1 MPRDPLTPLTTQ
13 DATPDIHPT
22 AIVED
27 GATLS
32 PGVRIGPYCIVGA
45 GVVLGEDVELKS
57 HVVIEGSTS
66 IGAGSIVYPFTTL
79 GMPPQHLRYA
89 GEDTRLVIG
98 RNCLI
103 REQVSIHKGTEIG
116 GGETV
121 IGDNCMVM
129 AASHVAHDCR
139 LGEHVVV
146 ASNCT
151 LGGHVVVGDHVFL
164 GGLAGVHQFVRIG
177 SYAFVGGAAAVNI
190 DVIPFGSALGNRAK
204 LGGLN
209 LVGLKRS
216 GFSRSTINDIRSA
229 YRELFTDEIDS
240 FKERVAQVAERYP
253 HSPEVMMIVDFIRA
267 DASRPILGAR

>member
-1 MPRDPLTPLTTQ
+1 MPLTDPP
-13 DATPDIHPT
+13 ATPDIHPT
-22 AIVED
+22 AIIED
-27 GATLS
+27 GARVGE
-32 PGVRIGPYCIVGA
+32 GVRIGPYSIVGA
-45 GVVLGEDVELKS
+45 GVTLHDGVELKS
-57 HVVIEGSTS
+57 HVVVEGATS
-66 IGAGSIVYPFTTL
+66 IGSGTVVYPFTTL
-79 GMPPQHLRYA
+79 GGPPQHLRYS
-89 GEDTRLVIG
+89 GEDTRLLIG
-98 RNCLI
+98 ENCVI

-121 IGDNCMVM
+121 LGNGCLVM
-129 AASHVAHDCR
+129 AASHIAHDCR
-139 LGEHVVV
+139 LGEQVVV

-229 YRELFTDEIDS
+229 YRELFTDEVDS
-240 FKERVAQVAERYP
+240 FKERVAQVAERYA
-253 HSPEVMMIVDFIRA
+253 HCPEVMMIVDFIRA